1 MNPFPLLVQS
11 GLTPLYL
18 LILYGVISFPLFF
31 FGSLRTERPLSW
43 KEALAAAALL
53 AFLVMHFSFQFHLSP
68 ITLLPDSVCRN
79 HPPGLRSPVGAD
91 QKIRLRRG
99 PEPADGARRAFPAF
113 ADPDVAHI
121 AVSLTFGGYSH
132 DRPIVSGRLSRL
144 HRNRVP
150 LRPGI
155 HFS

>member
-53 AFLVMHFSFQFHLSP
+53 AFLVMLFSIFHSSS
-68 ITLLPDSVCRN
+68 IY
-79 HPPGLRSPVGAD
+79 LRSDYYRIQFAGIILPAYAVLSLL
-91 QKIRLRRG
+91 IRKY
-99 PEPADGARRAFPAF
+99 DC
-113 ADPDVAHI
+113 DV
-121 AVSLTFGGYSH
+121 VPSLLMVLGG
-132 DRPIVSGRLSRL
+132 LFL
-144 HRNRVP
+144 P
-150 LRPGI
+150 LLI
-155 HFS
+155 LMWLISLFH

>member
-53 AFLVMHFSFQFHLSP
+53 AFLVMLFSIFHSSS
-68 ITLLPDSVCRN
+68 IY
-79 HPPGLRSPVGAD
+79 LRSHYYRIQFAR
-91 QKIRLRRG
+91 IIL
-99 PEPADGARRAFPAF
+99 PAYAVLSLLIKKYDC
-113 ADPDVAHI
+113 DV
-121 AVSLTFGGYSH
+121 VPSLLMVLGG
-132 DRPIVSGRLSRL
+132 LFL
-144 HRNRVP
+144 P
-150 LRPGI
+150 LLI
-155 HFS
+155 LMWLISLFH

>member
-53 AFLVMHFSFQFHLSP
+53 AFLVMLFSIFHSSS
-68 ITLLPDSVCRN
+68 IN
-79 HPPGLRSPVGAD
+79 LRSHYYRIQFAG
-91 QKIRLRRG
+91 IIL
-99 PEPADGARRAFPAF
+99 PAYAVLSLLIKKYDC
-113 ADPDVAHI
+113 DV
-121 AVSLTFGGYSH
+121 VPSLLMVLGG
-132 DRPIVSGRLSRL
+132 LFL
-144 HRNRVP
+144 P
-150 LRPGI
+150 LLI
-155 HFS
+155 LMWLISLFH

>member
-53 AFLVMHFSFQFHLSP
+53 AFLVMLFSIFHYSS
-68 ITLLPDSVCRN
+68 IY
-79 HPPGLRSPVGAD
+79 LRSHYYRIQFAG
-91 QKIRLRRG
+91 IIL
-99 PEPADGARRAFPAF
+99 PAYAVLSLLIKKYDC
-113 ADPDVAHI
+113 DV
-121 AVSLTFGGYSH
+121 VPSLLMVLGG
-132 DRPIVSGRLSRL
+132 LFL
-144 HRNRVP
+144 P
-150 LRPGI
+150 LLI
-155 HFS
+155 LMWLISLFH